1 MPLVQAIRP
10 WQFRAVVL
18 AILTT
23 LIPAASALAQERPK
37 GLTAAPPIRLAPN
50 NLVPSCVTPDRL
62 MAFLRT
68 RTPSLDPRF
77 RDIAHWYKVHGE
89 AWRVRWD
96 FAFFQMAIETNFLSY
111 LRPNG
116 RRGDVDPRQNNF
128 AGIGTTGGGVP
139 GDSYPDVSTGVL
151 AQIQHLVVYSG
162 QRIDDPVAPRTRL
175 KQDHILLAS
184 QPVAAL
190 RAVNF
195 QDLSGRWAVDKA
207 YGRSISWVAERFAA
221 EHCGGRLVSPPIVT
235 ASAAPPPAP
244 APRQVPAPAPAA
256 RIVDVPPPVS
266 ARPGQPGSLPPP
278 LPHCRVQLASYGGTR
293 TVLVRRDGAS
303 ETELTALSVL
313 DGFEQSMVQSF
324 LESHARGGVAL
335 AAFATRA
342 EALDQAYK
350 ICPGAKR

>member
-1 MPLVQAIRP
+1 MSAHWVD
-10 WQFRAVVL
+10 RARSLRTVVMTVMAGLVL
-18 AILTT
+18 AT
-23 LIPAASALAQERPK
+23 PARAADRPK
-37 GLTAAPPIRLAPN
+37 GLTAAPPIRINAS

-62 MAFLRT
+62 MAFLRS
-68 RTPSLDPRF
+68 RTPALDPRF

-96 FAFFQMAIETNFLSY
+96 YAFFQMAIETNFLSY

-162 QRIDDPVAPRTRL
+162 QRIADPVAPRTRL
-175 KQDHILLAS
+175 KQDDILLAS

-235 ASAAPPPAP
+235 ATAAPPASV
-244 APRQVPAPAPAA
+244 PRQVPAPAPAA
-256 RIVDVPPPVS
+256 RIVEVPPPVS
-266 ARPGQPGSLPPP
+266 ARPGPPGSLPPP
-278 LPHCRVQLASYGGTR
+278 LPRCRVQLASYGGTR
-293 TVLVRRDGAS
+293 TVLVRRDGEA

-324 LESHARGGVAL
+324 LESHARGGTAL

-342 EALDQAYK
+342 EALDRAYQ